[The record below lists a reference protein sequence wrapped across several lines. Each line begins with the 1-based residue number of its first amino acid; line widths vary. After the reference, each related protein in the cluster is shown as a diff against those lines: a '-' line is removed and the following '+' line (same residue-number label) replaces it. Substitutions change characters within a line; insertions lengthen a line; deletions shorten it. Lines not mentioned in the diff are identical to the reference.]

1 MKALLITI
9 NIILAL
15 VVVWAGFQ
23 RLEELSGKKKQVF
36 TVRKPTEKKPIMKP
50 AAERRSEPRDPK
62 LDAEVVVKKDVFS
75 QDRSPNSTMGGNARV
90 ELALVGTF
98 SIGSSTG
105 AIIKQKASAR
115 NNNFFPMGGPPM
127 WGGGRQMGI
136 GQRGNRRGGN
146 PGGGPGGRP
155 MGMPPVAGRQQQGA
169 NAATGTNQVVY
180 KQYVRLGETLSNG
193 YKLVDV
199 QREKVTLQ
207 RGSDK
212 LELAIEE
219 ASKNAP
225 SAARQQNSTR
235 NRVNNTTRLL
245 QTMQNMQRMQMFQ
258 NFQMMRM
265 MNNNNNN
272 GGGPNMNNNNN
283 NNRNSGYS
291 GGNRRSSGNRA
302 R

>member
-1 MKALLITI
+1 MKGLLITV
-9 NIILAL
+9 NVILTL

-23 RLEELSGKKKQVF
+23 RLETFSGKKKQEY
-36 TVRKPTEKKPIMKP
+36 TVKKRPDRKPVPKP
-50 AAERRSEPRDPK
+50 AAGKKSEPRSPK
-62 LDAEVVVKKDVFS
+62 QDAEVVISKNIFS

-90 ELALVGTF
+90 ELSLVGTF
-98 SIGSSTG
+98 SIGSCTG
-105 AIIKQKASAR
+105 AIIKQKTSNR
-115 NNNFFPMGGPPM
+115 NNNFFPMGGPQM
-127 WGGGRQMGI
+127 GGPQMGGRRQMGI
-136 GQRGNRRGGN
+136 AQR
-146 PGGGPGGRP
+146 GGRP
-155 MGMPPVAGRQQQGA
+155 GPAAMNRQQGG
-169 NAATGTNQVVY
+169 NVAAGSNQLVY
-180 KQYVRLGETLSNG
+180 KQYVRVGETLSNG

-212 LELAIEE
+212 LELTIEE

-225 SAARQQNSTR
+225 ATARQQNR
-235 NRVNNTTRLL
+235 GNRQINNTTRIL

-265 MNNNNNN
+265 MNNNRPDMNNN
-272 GGGPNMNNNNN
+272 NNNNN

-291 GGNRRSSGNRA
+291 GGRRAGNRA